1 MTGSCSLWVGI
12 GCKRGTPHDTIAAA
26 LTHVFVA
33 YGLVETAIA
42 AIGTIDH
49 KVSEVG
55 LVEFCRDRQLPLLG
69 FSAAALRAVTAPH
82 PSAIAHR
89 TVGTPSVAEAA
100 AILAYQEWSQGAAAQ
115 STSIASGAS
124 GTSGDSVACD
134 GSIDAVPQVAS
145 LMPPHPLL
153 ISKQIF
159 RLLDQP
165 GAVTLAVAGDP
176 QRLSG
181 WVQDWNR
188 IKKMGKTC

>member
-12 GCKRGTPHDTIAAA
+12 GCKQGTPRETIAAA

-55 LVEFCRDRQLPLLG
+55 LVKFCRDRQLPLLG
-69 FSAAALRAVTAPH
+69 FSAAALRVVTVPH

-89 TVGTPSVAEAA
+89 TVGTPSVAEAS
-100 AILAYQEWSQGAAAQ
+100 AILAYQEWSQGAGAQ
-115 STSIASGAS
+115 SAFIASGDS
-124 GTSGDSVACD
+124 GACD
-134 GSIDAVPQVAS
+134 GSIDAVPQAAS

-188 IKKMGKTC
+188 IKKMGKPC

>member
-1 MTGSCSLWVGI
+1 MTGSCSVWVGI
-12 GCKRGTPHDTIAAA
+12 GCKRGTPRDTIAAA

-69 FSAAALRAVTAPH
+69 FSAAALRAVMAPH
-82 PSAIAHR
+82 PSAMAHR

-100 AILAYQEWSQGAAAQ
+100 AILAYQEWSQGESAQ
-115 STSIASGAS
+115 SASIDSNASGAS
-124 GTSGDSVACD
+124 GASDTCD
-134 GSIDAVPQVAS
+134 GSIDAVPPAAS

-165 GAVTLAVAGDP
+165 AAVTLAVAGDP
-176 QRLSG
+176 QCLSG
-181 WVQDWNR
+181 WVHGL
-188 IKKMGKTC
+188 KEYK

>member
-1 MTGSCSLWVGI
+1 VTGSCSLWVGI
-12 GCKRGTPHDTIAAA
+12 GCKQGTPRDTIAAA

-55 LVEFCRDRQLPLLG
+55 LVKFCRDRQLPLLG
-69 FSAAALRAVTAPH
+69 FSAAALRVVTVPH

-89 TVGTPSVAEAA
+89 TVGTSSVAEAA
-100 AILAYQEWSQGAAAQ
+100 AILAYQEWSQGATRQ
-115 STSIASGAS
+115 SASIASGAS
-124 GTSGDSVACD
+124 GASGAYD
-134 GSIDAVPQVAS
+134 GSIDAVPQAAS

-165 GAVTLAVAGDP
+165 GAVTLAVAVDP
-176 QRLSG
+176 QCLSG

-188 IKKMGKTC
+188 IRKTGKTY